1 MIRSILSLTYS
12 LIVRVRLLLY
22 TSGLKK
28 TRRLNSPVISIGN
41 ITLGGTGKTPFTIY
55 LAKKLRNEGF
65 SPAVLSRGYRGSA
78 EKMNLLVSN
87 GRKLLCSAE
96 ESGDEPRLMAE
107 KLPGIKV
114 AVGANRFK
122 SASLCHQE
130 KSPET
135 NIFILDD
142 GFQHVQLKRDL
153 DIVLIDATN
162 PFGGEM
168 LVPSGIL
175 REPLSSLAR
184 ADAFVI
190 TRCHLS
196 EGTEEISQRLR
207 EFNPSAPIF
216 PFKHRITTLSPV
228 DFPPT
233 EPSVPDLAAEELNG
247 KRALVLAAIGN
258 PLQFLQDLEDL
269 GLTITGTILK
279 RDHHPYTQGDI
290 DAAADEFR
298 RSGADF
304 IVTSEK
310 DEIRIRHLDPAGA
323 PFFSA
328 VLEVNSDC
336 ENDFSV
342 WLMTRLK
349 GSMPS

>member
-1 MIRSILSLTYS
+1 MIRSILSLIYS
-12 LIVRVRLLLY
+12 LVVRVRLLLY

-28 TRRLNSPVISIGN
+28 SRCLKSPVISIGN

-55 LAKKLRNEGF
+55 LAKKLKNEGF

-87 GRKLLCSAE
+87 GRELLCSAE

-107 KLPGIKV
+107 KLPGIMV
-114 AVGANRFK
+114 AVGSNRFK
-122 SASLCHQE
+122 SARLCHQE

-142 GFQHVQLKRDL
+142 GFQHIQLQRDL

-196 EGTEEISQRLR
+196 EGS
-207 EFNPSAPIF
+207 S
-216 PFKHRITTLSPV
+216 
-228 DFPPT
+228 
-233 EPSVPDLAAEELNG
+233 
-247 KRALVLAAIGN
+247 
-258 PLQFLQDLEDL
+258 
-269 GLTITGTILK
+269 TG
-279 RDHHPYTQGDI
+279 HG
-290 DAAADEFR
+290 
-298 RSGADF
+298 SG
-304 IVTSEK
+304 
-310 DEIRIRHLDPAGA
+310 
-323 PFFSA
+323 
-328 VLEVNSDC
+328 
-336 ENDFSV
+336 
-342 WLMTRLK
+342 
-349 GSMPS
+349 